1 MPQRHEAC
9 HRSSVKTTILV
20 INTLNVR
27 LVPLLCAKIA
37 IKKEKDLCQWLPLHL
52 GAEPRLS
59 ERGCFYSYVLIRSV
73 LKYLNLDSQNVF
85 SPVHPAYNPYF
96 SSCFFSRNSVF
107 LSRQISQQCFS
118 AGLSAFVDSGGCYS
132 MGSTCPGS
140 APVYTGNQ
148 SFPTK
153 SLLRWNMPLLKNKT
167 LLQNSTSILWYAR
180 N

>member
-59 ERGCFYSYVLIRSV
+59 ERGCFYSYVLIRPV

-107 LSRQISQQCFS
+107 LSRQISIRW
-118 AGLSAFVDSGGCYS
+118 LWGCYS